1 MTEDGDEV
9 ESERGERAREAGRAI
24 AIDVYFLPSDAAAAA
39 AAVLRVRVRH
49 AAMPP
54 RCTGTFHFARAKL

>member
-39 AAVLRVRVRH
+39 VLRVSVRH

-54 RCTGTFHFARAKL
+54 RFT